1 MSIFKFELKQNLKST
16 VVWTLALLGVNAM
29 FLSVYPYYRDEM
41 AVIKPM
47 FEGFPPQVLEA
58 FGINIE
64 NLFTALGFYSFVQM
78 YVQLMAAMQGMI
90 FGLGILGKE
99 VRLKTAD
106 FLFTKPVSR
115 QSVYLQKW
123 ASILV
128 LLSISWLVYSAFNFM
143 MISSYEAE
151 SVNFILFGL
160 VQLSN
165 LLISLLFAAIGM
177 LMASLARKL
186 KSVVSI
192 SISVVFAFFILNM
205 MQTIFDEAWIR
216 YFSPFQYFERS
227 HLFINQQYEWQLV
240 LMWAVITLGSFAVSY
255 RILTQKDIHAV

>member
-1 MSIFKFELKQNLKST
+1 MSIFKFELRHNLKST
-16 VVWTLALLGVNAM
+16 LVWTLALLGVNAM

-58 FGINIE
+58 LGINVE

-78 YVQLMAAMQGMI
+78 YVQLIAAMQGMI

-115 QSVYLQKW
+115 QSIYLQKW

-128 LLSISWLVYSAFNFM
+128 LLSISWIVYSTFNFM
-143 MISSYEAE
+143 MIRSYETE
-151 SVNFILFGL
+151 SINIVLFGL

-177 LMASLARKL
+177 LMASVLRKL

-205 MQTIFDEAWIR
+205 MQSIFDKAWIR

-227 HLFINQQYEWQLV
+227 HLFINQQYEWPLV
-240 LMWAVITLGSFAVSY
+240 LMWIVITMGSFVLSY
-255 RILTQKDIHAV
+255 EITSRKDIHAV